1 MDAYVR
7 MSKNGIFL
15 ESVDQYGIVRQRE
28 WDSEPGDKF
37 LVTGVTRDGKRFPAI
52 ETVDWWNAK
61 HINLYRGTKWLVR
74 NGKRYKIAEV

>member
-1 MDAYVR
+1 MDVR

-37 LVTGVTRDGKRFPAI
+37 LVTGVLRNGRRFPAI
-52 ETVDWWNAK
+52 ETDNWRYANE
-61 HINLYRGTKWLVR
+61 INLYRGTKWLVR
-74 NGKRYKIAEV
+74 DGKRHKIVEV